1 MSNQVYANN
10 MEVSC
15 KAASGKS
22 ICAMPDVCFTP
33 PVTPPPGIPIPYPN
47 TGMAADTAEGSTT
60 VQISGQEVMLKDK
73 SYFKQSSGDEAGNAP
88 KKGVLTGKIQ
98 GKVYFNSWS
107 MDVKVEGENVVR
119 HLDLTTHNHA
129 SKPGNTPPWPYTD
142 QMCVAL
148 DHPCV
153 PEMKR
158 EYAKCKEF
166 APYKEGAP
174 SPCPPDPAKKP
185 ATDAPAMAYAKTIVA
200 DRNGAGACMQARR
213 CMLQPY
219 KKTAKN
225 KGGCCNGQT
234 GHHLIEASAF
244 YTLGRNAKEGIPFKN
259 CEEYAE
265 ADAPSICLEGTGH
278 GVGTHGLMHT
288 IQSDKALD
296 KAAGRVTT
304 SKGKLFSV
312 DHATTVGEAQT
323 DGGESVSDTLG
334 CDPDCIEAQ
343 LKDYHENKC
352 GMPSSTKIKA
362 VNTCIPNDAKTAAAK
377 SSLQALAPRTA
388 VGGAL

>member
-1 MSNQVYANN
+1 MANQVYANN
-10 MEVSC
+10 MEICC
-15 KAASGKS
+15 KSASGKS

-47 TGMAADTAEGSTT
+47 TGMASDSTSGSTT

-73 SYFKQSSGDEAGNAP
+73 SYFKQSTGDEAGNAP
-88 KKGVLTGKIQ
+88 KKGVITSKIQ

-142 QMCVAL
+142 QMAVAL

-158 EYAKCKEF
+158 EYSKCKEF
-166 APYKEGAP
+166 APYKKGAK
-174 SPCPPDPAKKP
+174 SPCPPDPPAKP
-185 ATDAPAMAYAKTIVA
+185 SSHVAAMAYAKTIVE

-219 KKTAKN
+219 KKSVKN

-244 YTLGRNAKEGIPFKN
+244 YTVGRNAKEGVPLKN

-265 ADAPSICLEGTGH
+265 GDAPSICLEGTNH
-278 GVGTHGLMHT
+278 GAGTHGLMHM
-288 IQSDKALD
+288 IQSANAL
-296 KAAGRVTT
+296 KKGAGILPTSAGRTISAEHV
-304 SKGKLFSV
+304 
-312 DHATTVGEAQT
+312 TTVGEAET
-323 DGGESVSDTLG
+323 DGSDTVSNALG
-334 CDPDCIEAQ
+334 CDPKCIEAQ
-343 LKDYHENKC
+343 LKDYHERKC
-352 GMPSSTKIKA
+352 GIPSSTKIKA
-362 VNTCIPNDAKTAAAK
+362 VNTCKPDEAKAKAAEA
-377 SSLQALAPRTA
+377 SMQALAPQTV
-388 VGGAL
+388 VGAAL

>member
-1 MSNQVYANN
+1 MANEVYANN

-33 PVTPPPGIPIPYPN
+33 PVPPAPGIPVPYPN
-47 TGMAADTAEGSTT
+47 TGMAADSTEGSTT

-73 SYFKQSSGDEAGNAP
+73 SYFKQSTGDEAGNAP
-88 KKGVLTGKIQ
+88 KKGIMTGKIQ

-142 QMCVAL
+142 QVAVAL

-153 PEMKR
+153 PAMKQ
-158 EYAKCKEF
+158 EAATCKEF
-166 APYKEGAP
+166 APYKEGGP
-174 SPCPPDPAKKP
+174 SPCPPDPARKP
-185 ATDAPAMAYAKTIVA
+185 GSNVAALAYAKTVTA
-200 DRNGAGACMQARR
+200 DRNGAGACMKARR

-219 KKTAKN
+219 KKTERG
-225 KGGCCNGQT
+225 KGGCCDTQT

-244 YTLGRNAKEGIPFKN
+244 YTQGRNAEEGTPFKN
-259 CEEYAE
+259 CLSYAE
-265 ADAPSICLEGTGH
+265 NDAPAICLEGTNH

-288 IQSDKALD
+288 IQSAKALN
-296 KAAGRVTT
+296 KGAGRIPKST
-304 SKGKLFSV
+304 GKSFDA
-312 DHATTVGEAQT
+312 DHVTTVGDAQT
-323 DGGESVSDTLG
+323 DGGNSVSETLG
-334 CDPDCIEAQ
+334 CDSKCIEAQ
-343 LKDYHENKC
+343 LKDYHERDC
-352 GMPSSTKIKA
+352 GMPSSTRIKA
-362 VNTCIPNDAKTAAAK
+362 VNTCKPNAAK
-377 SSLQALAPRTA
+377 VSAAQSALKSFGFGTG
-388 VGGAL
+388 GGAI

>member
-1 MSNQVYANN
+1 MANQVYANN
-10 MEVSC
+10 MEICC
-15 KAASGKS
+15 KSASGKS

-47 TGMAADTAEGSTT
+47 TGMASDSTSGSTT

-73 SYFKQSSGDEAGNAP
+73 SYFKQSTGDEAGNAP
-88 KKGVLTGKIQ
+88 KKGVITSKIQ

-142 QMCVAL
+142 QMAVAL

-158 EYAKCKEF
+158 EHEKCKEF
-166 APYKEGAP
+166 APHKEGGA

-185 ATDAPAMAYAKTIVA
+185 GSHVKAMEYAQTIVD

-219 KKTAKN
+219 KKTEKG

-234 GHHLIEASAF
+234 GHHLVEASAF
-244 YTLGRNAKEGIPFKN
+244 YTQGRNTKEGIAFKN

-265 ADAPSICLEGTGH
+265 NDAPSICLEGTNH
-278 GVGTHGLMHT
+278 GVGTHGFMHT

-296 KAAGRVTT
+296 KAGGRIAT
-304 SKGKLFSV
+304 SQGKLFSV
-312 DHATTVGEAQT
+312 DHLTTVGEAQA
-323 DGGESVSDTLG
+323 DGGESASDNLG
-334 CDPDCIEAQ
+334 CDPKCIEAQ
-343 LKDYHENKC
+343 LKDYHERKC
-352 GMPSSTKIKA
+352 GMPSSTKIRA
-362 VNTCIPNDAKTAAAK
+362 VNTCNPNEAKVQTAGD
-377 SSLQALAPRTA
+377 SLKALKPGTG
-388 VGGAL
+388 GGAE

>member
-1 MSNQVYANN
+1 MANEVYANN

-15 KAASGKS
+15 KAAGGKS

-33 PVTPPPGIPIPYPN
+33 PVPPAPGIPVPYPN
-47 TGMAADTAEGSTT
+47 TGMAADTTEGSTT
-60 VQISGQEVMLKDK
+60 VLISGQEVMLKDK
-73 SYFKQSSGDEAGNAP
+73 SYFKQSTGDEAGNAP
-88 KKGVLTGKIQ
+88 KKGMLTGKIQ

-142 QMCVAL
+142 QVAVAL

-153 PEMKR
+153 PAMKQ
-158 EYAKCKEF
+158 EYAQCKEF
-166 APYKEGAP
+166 APYKEGGP
-174 SPCPPDPAKKP
+174 SPCPPDPASKP
-185 ATDAPAMAYAKTIVA
+185 GSDVKAMAYAKTIVD

-244 YTLGRNAKEGIPFKN
+244 YTVGRNAKEGVALKN

-265 ADAPSICLEGTGH
+265 ANAPSICLEGTNH

-288 IQSDKALD
+288 IQSKKALG
-296 KAAGRVTT
+296 KPAGIIPT
-304 SKGKLFSV
+304 SAGKTFSAE
-312 DHATTVGEAQT
+312 HATTVSEAQT
-323 DGGESVSDTLG
+323 DGGDSVSETLG
-334 CDPDCIEAQ
+334 CDSKCIEAQ
-343 LKDYHENKC
+343 LKDYHERNC

-362 VNTCIPNDAKTAAAK
+362 VNTCNPDDAKAEAAK
-377 SSLQALAPRTA
+377 ASLKSLAPKEA
-388 VGGAL
+388 GGELL